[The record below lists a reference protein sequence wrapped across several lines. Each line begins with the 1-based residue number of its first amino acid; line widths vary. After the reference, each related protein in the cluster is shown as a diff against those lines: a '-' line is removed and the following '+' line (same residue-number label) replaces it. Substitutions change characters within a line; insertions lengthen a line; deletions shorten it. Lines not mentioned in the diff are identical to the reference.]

1 MVFPERLGAFRF
13 WCQKV
18 LPLVYDDSLSY
29 YELLCKVVKYLNDT
43 MQAVNDLTD
52 VVEDFLDSGEFT
64 QAIEDKLDEMAEDGT
79 LAELINQ
86 EVFGEIN
93 EELADLNT
101 RVDSLDDKSWVIFGD
116 SYGESSSG
124 FIDLCG
130 TALGYDSDHWRKY
143 APSGYG
149 FSGGVGAWYNLVTT
163 AGSALSSDVQN
174 AVTDVLFIGGM
185 NDGVRYA
192 NGSVSIA
199 DLQSY
204 RNMAFTNAKTVFPN
218 AKIHVSFI
226 GYTKQGAQV
235 TPFCA
240 VLQDVY
246 KDSASLGVD
255 YWDGLE
261 NVMMLR
267 SNRGDVNNDHPSSA
281 GQDELAKYM
290 AECVLK
296 GSCDVYYR
304 AKTAGADNSIF
315 TTKPATNMSLY
326 NGIIHYVMGLGN
338 RTLTEAIDS
347 IVANGTEANKVK
359 LFDLSGSN
367 LIGIFT
373 SDETRSIQI
382 ASPCIVRSNEGDGV
396 HFTLVPFAWLEID
409 SGSVYLHLKHLNDAG
424 SDYFTFQSVTQLQ
437 FQTYVSFDIPA
448 WV

>member
-149 FSGGVGAWYNLVTT
+149 FSGGVGAWYNLVT
-163 AGSALSSDVQN
+163 N
-174 AVTDVLFIGGM
+174 
-185 NDGVRYA
+185 
-192 NGSVSIA
+192 
-199 DLQSY
+199 LQLHPPLPTL
-204 RNMAFTNAKTVFPN
+204 RRIREACN
-218 AKIHVSFI
+218 
-226 GYTKQGAQV
+226 YTI
-235 TPFCA
+235 
-240 VLQDVY
+240 
-246 KDSASLGVD
+246 
-255 YWDGLE
+255 
-261 NVMMLR
+261 
-267 SNRGDVNNDHPSSA
+267 SA
-281 GQDELAKYM
+281 GNPELPIRKRWL
-290 AECVLK
+290 LK
-296 GSCDVYYR
+296 IRYLR
-304 AKTAGADNSIF
+304 
-315 TTKPATNMSLY
+315 
-326 NGIIHYVMGLGN
+326 
-338 RTLTEAIDS
+338 EA
-347 IVANGTEANKVK
+347 
-359 LFDLSGSN
+359 L
-367 LIGIFT
+367 
-373 SDETRSIQI
+373 
-382 ASPCIVRSNEGDGV
+382 
-396 HFTLVPFAWLEID
+396 
-409 SGSVYLHLKHLNDAG
+409 
-424 SDYFTFQSVTQLQ
+424 
-437 FQTYVSFDIPA
+437 
-448 WV
+448 